1 MTQLVDQAFDSDPR
15 IARILDIFA
24 KETQTDRAA
33 LRPEATLS
41 DLGVESIDLT
51 MAVFEIESTF
61 GVDIPVVADQAGAEF
76 STVGDLVSHVMSVLN
91 KAADT
96 APEAPPP
103 PATTPQAPAPQ
114 TKATGAG
121 G

>member
-1 MTQLVDQAFDSDPR
+1 MTQLADDAFDSDPR

-24 KETQTDRAA
+24 KETQTDRAS
-33 LRPEATLS
+33 LRPEATLA

-61 GVDIPVVADQAGAEF
+61 GIDIPVVPDRAGAEF
-76 STVGDLVSHVMSVLN
+76 STVGDLVSHVVSVLD
-91 KAADT
+91 KAAADG
-96 APEAPPP
+96 PEA
-103 PATTPQAPAPQ
+103 
-114 TKATGAG
+114 KAGGAG